1 MLIPDTPV
9 AGAFIFV
16 IHADRSRIVDRSI
29 GGDKPKMRSVD
40 VRYAPSGTRR
50 PLCMHMDMIDV
61 CAVLCCAAVVISRR
75 LHVRLRCDLAVLCCL
90 LHLCHRIAN
99 DDVLQLQA
107 SRRWR
112 RRSRSSADRRTC
124 SSLIRLA
131 LAHQLL
137 VVVQTH
143 LYRPPAN

>member
-61 CAVLCCAAVVISRR
+61 CAVLCSSSDLPPAARTVA
-75 LHVRLRCDLAVLCCL
+75 L
-90 LHLCHRIAN
+90 
-99 DDVLQLQA
+99 
-107 SRRWR
+107 
-112 RRSRSSADRRTC
+112 RSRSAVQPPP
-124 SSLIRLA
+124 SL
-131 LAHQLL
+131 
-137 VVVQTH
+137 
-143 LYRPPAN
+143 PPFANCK